1 MTKLSGAFAYRS
13 GVLCVEDVAVDK
25 IAAEVG
31 TPVYIY
37 SEAQIK
43 ANYKAFT
50 APFEGV
56 KATPFYAVKANANY
70 AVIATLAACGAGA
83 DVTSAGELERAM
95 NAGVPAHKIMYSGVG
110 KTHAEIALA
119 LKSGIYQFNVESM
132 PELRRIDE
140 VAAQAGKKAPVA
152 LRVNPDVA
160 ARTHKKTSTGE
171 LGTKFGIDL
180 VQLDEAMALVASLK
194 NIEFKGFQVH
204 IGSHVYDYEPF
215 REAFRKMADLVQSW
229 RAKGFTITRLNLGG
243 GVGIPYDG
251 QTLAP
256 LSDYTDIVLET
267 VGNIGCELLFE
278 PGRRFV
284 GDAGILVSQ
293 VTYDK
298 QGANKRFL
306 ILDAGMNDLVRPAM
320 YDARHS
326 IVPVREAKKADEA
339 NTQLADVVGPVCET
353 SDLFGEDYLLPG
365 VGQGDLIAILQA
377 GAYSAS
383 MSSNYNG
390 RPLIPEVM
398 VSGNQFA
405 VVRRRVSITEQI
417 GWESSVPWA
426 KLAKAG

>member
-1 MTKLSGAFAYRS
+1 M
-13 GVLCVEDVAVDK
+13 
-25 IAAEVG
+25 
-31 TPVYIY
+31 
-37 SEAQIK
+37 
-43 ANYKAFT
+43 
-50 APFEGV
+50 
-56 KATPFYAVKANANY
+56 
-70 AVIATLAACGAGA
+70 
-83 DVTSAGELERAM
+83 
-95 NAGVPAHKIMYSGVG
+95 
-110 KTHAEIALA
+110 
-119 LKSGIYQFNVESM
+119 
-132 PELRRIDE
+132 
-140 VAAQAGKKAPVA
+140 
-152 LRVNPDVA
+152 
-160 ARTHKKTSTGE
+160 
-171 LGTKFGIDL
+171 
-180 VQLDEAMALVASLK
+180 
-194 NIEFKGFQVH
+194 
-204 IGSHVYDYEPF
+204 
-215 REAFRKMADLVQSW
+215 
-229 RAKGFTITRLNLGG
+229 
-243 GVGIPYDG
+243 
-251 QTLAP
+251 
-256 LSDYTDIVLET
+256 
-267 VGNIGCELLFE
+267 FE
-278 PGRRFV
+278 PVRRFV